1 MTTNPPQ
8 IVFNHIVAFE
18 VSKEKLVVHTLPDN
32 EQWTIDNKPQ
42 AVRRLIKA
50 EIKRN
55 QKKQLGQMLVICE
68 ATGGYERHVLDVA
81 LEMGLSVHRAHGTRV
96 RHFGHYRGLLAK
108 TDPIDARLI
117 AQYGLKTENLR
128 LYSPP
133 PPDTAALRALHARR
147 TEIQQMLI
155 AETSRLD
162 HAQHKSVLKSLKAH
176 IASLKAALAAIE
188 ADIAQLVEGSEML
201 RKKVALMQTVIG
213 IGPISAMVVL
223 AYLPDIGQLTKGQA
237 ARLAGL
243 VAPINND
250 SGKKRGARHVEAG
263 RTAIRRA
270 LYMAAGVAMRAN
282 PILKEFSDRLR
293 GKGYPFK
300 YVVTAVMRKLIVILN
315 AVLRDGQSW
324 KGAQMGA

>member
-1 MTTNPPQ
+1 MTTNPLQ
-8 IVFNHIVAFE
+8 TLFNHILAFE
-18 VSKEKLVVHTLPDN
+18 VSKDQLLVHTLPAD
-32 EQWTIDNKPQ
+32 EQCAIDNKPQ

-55 QKKQLGQMLVICE
+55 RNKQLGQMLVVCE
-68 ATGGYERHVLDVA
+68 ATGGYERHVLDAAV
-81 LEMGLSVHRAHGTRV
+81 EMGLSVHRAHGTRV
-96 RHFGHYRGLLAK
+96 RHFGGYCGLLAK
-108 TDPIDARLI
+108 TDPIDARLL
-117 AQYGLKTENLR
+117 AQYGLKTENIR

-133 PPDTAALRALHARR
+133 PPETAALRALHARR

-155 AETSRLD
+155 AETGRLD
-162 HAQHKSVLKSLKAH
+162 HAQHKSVLKSLKDH
-176 IASLKAALAAIE
+176 IASLKADIAAIE
-188 ADIAQLVEGSEML
+188 ADIAQLVEKCEVL

-223 AYLPDIGQLTKGQA
+223 AYLPDIGRLTRGQA

-243 VAPINND
+243 APINND

-263 RTAIRRA
+263 RTAIRRV
-270 LYMAAGVAMRAN
+270 LYMAAGVAMRTN
-282 PILKEFSDRLR
+282 PVVKAFADRLR

-300 YVVTAVMRKLIVILN
+300 YVVTAVMRKLVVILN

-324 KGAQMGA
+324 RGAQVASA

>member
-1 MTTNPPQ
+1 
-8 IVFNHIVAFE
+8 
-18 VSKEKLVVHTLPDN
+18 
-32 EQWTIDNKPQ
+32 
-42 AVRRLIKA
+42 
-50 EIKRN
+50 
-55 QKKQLGQMLVICE
+55 
-68 ATGGYERHVLDVA
+68 
-81 LEMGLSVHRAHGTRV
+81 
-96 RHFGHYRGLLAK
+96 
-108 TDPIDARLI
+108 
-117 AQYGLKTENLR
+117 
-128 LYSPP
+128 
-133 PPDTAALRALHARR
+133 
-147 TEIQQMLI
+147 MLI
-155 AETSRLD
+155 AEISRLD

-176 IASLKAALAAIE
+176 IASLKADLAAIE

-243 VAPINND
+243 APINND

-282 PILKEFSDRLR
+282 PILKAFSDRLR

-324 KGAQMGA
+324 KGAQMAA

>member
-1 MTTNPPQ
+1 
-8 IVFNHIVAFE
+8 
-18 VSKEKLVVHTLPDN
+18 
-32 EQWTIDNKPQ
+32 
-42 AVRRLIKA
+42 
-50 EIKRN
+50 
-55 QKKQLGQMLVICE
+55 MLVICE

-188 ADIAQLVEGSEML
+188 ADIAQLVVGSEML

-243 VAPINND
+243 APINND

-282 PILKEFSDRLR
+282 PILKAFSDRLR

-324 KGAQMGA
+324 KGAQMAA